1 MHNKKT
7 DIIKLES
14 KTREEIIR
22 DKYMQNTSARTYPN
36 EKRNASAFSADAS
49 SLLSDVVCLSIFRQS
64 QIRHKPT
71 CNKKLREQIRH
82 RMPS

>member
-14 KTREEIIR
+14 KTGEEIIR

-36 EKRNASAFSADAS
+36 EKR
-49 SLLSDVVCLSIFRQS
+49 
-64 QIRHKPT
+64 
-71 CNKKLREQIRH
+71 
-82 RMPS
+82 

>member
-14 KTREEIIR
+14 KTGEEIIR
-22 DKYMQNTSARTYPN
+22 DKYMQNTSARSYPN
-36 EKRNASAFSADAS
+36 EKETHLPFRQMRHL
-49 SLLSDVVCLSIFRQS
+49 LLSDVVCLSIFRQS

>member
-7 DIIKLES
+7 DIIKQES
-14 KTREEIIR
+14 KTGEEKIR
-22 DKYMQNTSARTYPN
+22 DKYMQKHQQEHIPMKKETHLPFR
-36 EKRNASAFSADAS
+36 KMRHL
-49 SLLSDVVCLSIFRQS
+49 LLSDVVCLSMFRQS